1 MKDTIVFILSELFMV
16 AICLGIAIILFPS
29 MSMQVAFIAAVILY
43 TFFTLTYLLFDFII
57 KTFRKEFSGRKD
69 LEQ

>member
-16 AICLGIAIILFPS
+16 AICLGVVIILFPS

-43 TFFTLTYLLFDFII
+43 TFSTLTYLLFDFII